1 MWLSIRCHGRTQE
14 QHLTHFSGRHLKQKS
29 TERQICCKDKNCY
42 VKRLCEKESILQRY
56 TTIFFVLKSRRM
68 KANTLTLSPQ
78 LMAVNQSLLW
88 VKMGDEVLSEI
99 HDIFKELQTHQR
111 SGAGAWIPAGQD

>member
-29 TERQICCKDKNCY
+29 TERQICCKDKNRY
-42 VKRLCEKESILQRY
+42 VKGFVKRKAFCKY
-56 TTIFFVLKSRRM
+56 TTIFFILKSRRM

-111 SGAGAWIPAGQD
+111 SEAGAWIPAGQD